1 MKIPH
6 YYKKYITCKMKLS
19 NFFNKLQKKIK
30 FIKNKSLEFKVK
42 LRNLEILW
50 KPKKILKN

>member
-6 YYKKYITCKMKLS
+6 YYKKKLS